1 MLCLRVTK
9 QVSSATGSSLSEN
22 DGPCLNQFS
31 ILETLD
37 GRLRG
42 LCGGDGSGTCSFFGV
57 VGRDQGAADRPKSGL
72 ERRFSLVGVGW
83 EVVGGLGTGG
93 GGMRGS

>member
-1 MLCLRVTK
+1 MIGRDDEGVAD
-9 QVSSATGSSLSEN
+9 VVPS
-22 DGPCLNQFS
+22 LNQFS

-57 VGRDQGAADRPKSGL
+57 VGRDQGAAGRPKSGL
-72 ERRFSLVGVGW
+72 ERRFSLVVVGW
-83 EVVGGLGTGG
+83 EIVAEPGNGG